1 MKFTVNALKK
11 YDKKRM
17 YEVYDKWPQL
27 AFETYQNIKNQMDY
41 KNIDHVVFAGMG
53 GSGAVGEILSGVLSK
68 SDIHVSIVKGYHLPN
83 PVDSGTLVIA
93 SSVSGNTEETLT
105 VVNKAMKKRL
115 KVIAF
120 ASGGKMQ
127 EYCTKNNLVFQK
139 FDMVNS
145 PRASLPNM
153 LYSILGVLGG
163 SLRIKKSDIVESIK
177 MLDSTRKKI
186 TSENISEKNLSF
198 ILASYIKKIPIIYY
212 PYGLYAA
219 AIRFKNSLQENCKL
233 HATTEDVVEACHNNI
248 VSWERKSGV
257 QPILIRG
264 KDDYIKTKERWE
276 ILKIYFEKN
285 KIDYREVMSVD
296 GSILSKLINLIYVL
310 DYTTIYNAA
319 LNKIDPTPIKSIDY
333 IKSMLISSA

>member
-1 MKFTVNALKK
+1 
-11 YDKKRM
+11 
-17 YEVYDKWPQL
+17 
-27 AFETYQNIKNQMDY
+27 
-41 KNIDHVVFAGMG
+41 VVFAGMG

-68 SDIHVSIVKGYHLPN
+68 SNIHVSIVKGYHLPN

-105 VVNKAMKKRL
+105 VVNKALKKRL

-127 EYCTKNNLVFQK
+127 EYCAKNKVIFQK

-145 PRASLPNM
+145 PRASLPIM
-153 LYSILGVLGG
+153 LYSILGVIGG
-163 SLRIKKSDIVESIK
+163 SLTIKKSDIIDSIK
-177 MLDSTRKKI
+177 MLDHTRKKV
-186 TSENISEKNLSF
+186 TSENISEENLSLM
-198 ILASYIKKIPIIYY
+198 LARHITKIPIIYY
-212 PYGLYAA
+212 PYGLFAA

-248 VSWERKSGV
+248 VSWERESGV

-276 ILKIYFEKN
+276 ILKMYFDKN
-285 KIDYREVMSVD
+285 KIDYQEVLSVD
-296 GSILSKLINLIYVL
+296 GCILSKLINLIYVL
-310 DYTTIYNAA
+310 DYATIYNAV
-319 LNKIDPTPIKSIDY
+319 LNKIDPTPVKSIDY
-333 IKSMLISSA
+333 IKSMLSSSA